1 MEIILKQDVKNLGS
15 KDEIVKVKNGY
26 GRNYLIPKGL
36 AIIANESNKKQLAE
50 TLKQR
55 AFKEQ
60 KLKEEALKIA
70 KKLET
75 LLVKVGAKA
84 GETGK
89 IFGSV
94 NNIQLADALKK
105 LGINVDRKNITLKE
119 DSIKYVGKYSATV
132 KLHKE
137 VIVDFEFEVV
147 AE

>member
-26 GRNYLIPKGL
+26 GRNYLIPNGL
-36 AIIANESNKKQLAE
+36 AIIANESNKKQLE
-50 TLKQR
+50 EIKKQR

-60 KLKEEALKIA
+60 KLKEEAQKLA
-70 KKLET
+70 KKLES
-75 LLVKVGAKA
+75 LSVKVGAKA

-94 NNIQLADALKK
+94 NNIMLADALKK
-105 LGINVDRKNITLKE
+105 LGIDVDRKNITLKE
-119 DSIKYVGKYSATV
+119 ESIKNLGKYSATI

-137 VIVDFEFEVV
+137 VIVEIEFEVV

>member
-15 KDEIVKVKNGY
+15 KDDIVKVKNGY
-26 GRNYLIPKGL
+26 GRNFLIPNGF
-36 AIIANESNKKQLAE
+36 AIIANESNKKQLTE
-50 TLKQR
+50 IQKQR

-60 KLKEEALKIA
+60 KLKEEAQKIA

-75 LLVKVGAKA
+75 LSVKVGAKA

-94 NNIQLADALKK
+94 NNIQVADALKK
-105 LGINVDRKNITLKE
+105 LGVDVDRKNITLKE
-119 DSIKYVGKYSATV
+119 DAIKNLGNYTATV

-137 VIVDFEFEVV
+137 VVVEVEFEVV

>member
-15 KDEIVKVKNGY
+15 KDDIVKVKNGY
-26 GRNYLIPKGL
+26 GRNFLIPNGF
-36 AIIANESNKKQLAE
+36 AIIANESNKKQLTE
-50 TLKQR
+50 IQKQR

-60 KLKEEALKIA
+60 KLKEEAQKIA

-75 LLVKVGAKA
+75 LSVKVGAKA

-94 NNIQLADALKK
+94 NNIQVADALKK
-105 LGINVDRKNITLKE
+105 LGVDVDRKNITLKK
-119 DSIKYVGKYSATV
+119 DAIKNLGNYTATV

-137 VIVDFEFEVV
+137 VVVEVEFEVV

>member
-15 KDEIVKVKNGY
+15 KDDIVKVKNGY
-26 GRNYLIPKGL
+26 GRNYLIPKGY
-36 AIIANESNKKQLAE
+36 AIIANESNKKQLVE
-50 TLKQR
+50 TQKQR

-60 KLKEEALKIA
+60 KLKEEAQRIA

-75 LLVKVGAKA
+75 LSVKVGAKA

-94 NNIQLADALKK
+94 NNIQVADALKK
-105 LGINVDRKNITLKE
+105 LGIDVDRKNITLKE
-119 DSIKYVGKYSATV
+119 DAIKHLGNYKATV

-137 VIVDFEFEVV
+137 LVVEIEFEVV

>member
-15 KDEIVKVKNGY
+15 KDDIVKVKNGY
-26 GRNYLIPKGL
+26 GRNFLIPNGF

-50 TLKQR
+50 IQKQR

-60 KLKEEALKIA
+60 KLKEEAQKTA
-70 KKLET
+70 KKFESLS
-75 LLVKVGAKA
+75 VKVGAKA

-94 NNIQLADALKK
+94 NNIQVADALKK
-105 LGINVDRKNITLKE
+105 LGIDVDRKNITLKE
-119 DSIKYVGKYSATV
+119 DAIKNLGNYTATV

-137 VIVDFEFEVV
+137 VVVEVEFEVV

>member
-15 KDEIVKVKNGY
+15 KDDIVKVKNGY
-26 GRNYLIPKGL
+26 GRNFLIPNGF

-50 TLKQR
+50 IQKQR

-60 KLKEEALKIA
+60 KLKEEAQKIA

-75 LLVKVGAKA
+75 LSVKVGAKA

-94 NNIQLADALKK
+94 NNIQVADALKK
-105 LGINVDRKNITLKE
+105 LGIDVDRKNITLKE
-119 DSIKYVGKYSATV
+119 DAIKNLGNYKATV
-132 KLHKE
+132 KLHKD
-137 VIVDFEFEVV
+137 VVVDFEFEVV

>member
-15 KDEIVKVKNGY
+15 KDDIVKVKNGY
-26 GRNYLIPKGL
+26 GRNFLIPNGY

-50 TLKQR
+50 IQKQR

-60 KLKEEALKIA
+60 KLKEEAQKIA
-70 KKLET
+70 KKFET
-75 LLVKVGAKA
+75 LSVKVGAKA

-94 NNIQLADALKK
+94 NNIQVADALKK
-105 LGINVDRKNITLKE
+105 LGIDVDRKNITLKE
-119 DSIKYVGKYSATV
+119 DAIKNLGNYTATV
-132 KLHKE
+132 KLHKDVVVE
-137 VIVDFEFEVV
+137 VQFEVV

>member
-26 GRNYLIPKGL
+26 GRNYLIPNGL
-36 AIIANESNKKQLAE
+36 AIIANESNKKQLE
-50 TLKQR
+50 EIKKQR

-60 KLKEEALKIA
+60 KLKEEAQKIA
-70 KKLET
+70 KKLES
-75 LLVKVGAKA
+75 LSVKVGAKA

-94 NNIQLADALKK
+94 NNIMVADALKK
-105 LGINVDRKNITLKE
+105 LGIEVDRKNITLKE
-119 DSIKYVGKYSATV
+119 ESIKNLGKYLATI

-137 VIVDFEFEVV
+137 VVVNLEFEVV

>member
-1 MEIILKQDVKNLGS
+1 MEIILKKDVKNLGS
-15 KDEIVKVKNGY
+15 KDDIVKVKNGY
-26 GRNYLIPKGL
+26 GRNYLIPNGF

-50 TLKQR
+50 IQKQR

-60 KLKEEALKIA
+60 KLKEEAQKIA
-70 KKLET
+70 KKLES
-75 LLVKVGAKA
+75 LSVKVGAKA

-94 NNIQLADALKK
+94 NSIQVSDALKK
-105 LGINVDRKNITLKE
+105 LGIDVDRKNITLKD
-119 DSIKYVGKYSATV
+119 DSIKNLGTYKATV

>member
-15 KDEIVKVKNGY
+15 KDDIVKVKNGY
-26 GRNYLIPKGL
+26 GRNFLIPNGF

-50 TLKQR
+50 TQKQR

-75 LLVKVGAKA
+75 LSVKVGAKS

-94 NNIQLADALKK
+94 NNIQVADALKK
-105 LGINVDRKNITLKE
+105 LGIDVDRKNITLK
-119 DSIKYVGKYSATV
+119 DDAIKNLGNYTATV
-132 KLHKE
+132 KLHKD
-137 VIVDFEFEVV
+137 VVVDVEFEVV

>member
-1 MEIILKQDVKNLGS
+1 MEIILKKDVKNLGS
-15 KDEIVKVKNGY
+15 KDDIVKVKNGY
-26 GRNYLIPKGL
+26 GRNYLIPNGF
-36 AIIANESNKKQLAE
+36 AIIANESNKKQLVE
-50 TLKQR
+50 IQKQR

-60 KLKEEALKIA
+60 KLKEEAQKIA
-70 KKLET
+70 KKLES
-75 LLVKVGAKA
+75 LSVKVGAKA

-94 NNIQLADALKK
+94 NSIQVSDALKK
-105 LGINVDRKNITLKE
+105 LGIDVDRKNITLKD
-119 DSIKYVGKYSATV
+119 DSIKNLGTYKATV

>member
-26 GRNYLIPKGL
+26 GRNYLIPNGL
-36 AIIANESNKKQLAE
+36 AIIANESNKKQLE
-50 TLKQR
+50 EIKKQR

-60 KLKEEALKIA
+60 KLKEEAQKLA
-70 KKLET
+70 KKLES
-75 LLVKVGAKA
+75 LSVKVGAKA

-94 NNIQLADALKK
+94 NNIMVADALKK
-105 LGINVDRKNITLKE
+105 LGIDVDRKNITLKDE
-119 DSIKYVGKYSATV
+119 SIKNLGKYSATI

-137 VIVDFEFEVV
+137 VIVEIEFEVV

>member
-15 KDEIVKVKNGY
+15 KDDIVKVKNGY
-26 GRNYLIPKGL
+26 GRNFLIPNGY

-50 TLKQR
+50 IQKQR

-60 KLKEEALKIA
+60 KLKEEAQKIA
-70 KKLET
+70 KKFET
-75 LLVKVGAKA
+75 LSVKVGAKA

-94 NNIQLADALKK
+94 NSIQVSDALKK
-105 LGINVDRKNITLKE
+105 LGIDVDRKNITLKE
-119 DSIKYVGKYSATV
+119 DAIKNLGNYTATV
-132 KLHKE
+132 KLHKDVVVE
-137 VIVDFEFEVV
+137 VQFEVV

>member
-1 MEIILKQDVKNLGS
+1 MEVILKKDVKNLGS
-15 KDEIVKVKNGY
+15 KDDIVKVKDGY

-50 TLKQR
+50 ILKQR

-60 KLKEEALKIA
+60 KLKEEALKNA
-70 KKLET
+70 KKLES
-75 LLVKVGAKA
+75 LAIKVGAKA
-84 GETGK
+84 GESGK

-94 NNIQLADALKK
+94 NNIQIADALKK
-105 LGINVDRKNITLKE
+105 LGIEVDRKNITLKD
-119 DSIKYVGKYSATV
+119 DSIKHLGKYKASV

-137 VIVDFEFEVV
+137 VIVDIEFEVV

>member
-15 KDEIVKVKNGY
+15 KDDIVKVKNGY
-26 GRNYLIPKGL
+26 GRNFLIPNGF
-36 AIIANESNKKQLAE
+36 AIIANESNKKQLTE
-50 TLKQR
+50 IQKQK

-60 KLKEEALKIA
+60 KLKEEAQKIA

-75 LLVKVGAKA
+75 LSVKVGAKA

-94 NNIQLADALKK
+94 NNIQVADALKK
-105 LGINVDRKNITLKE
+105 LGVDVDRKNITLKE
-119 DSIKYVGKYSATV
+119 VAIKNLGNYTATV

-137 VIVDFEFEVV
+137 IVVEFEFEVV